1 MFCLQAIS
9 QGKMMQTFSVVT
21 AFILSYNS
29 HATHSLG
36 MSQARLT
43 SAETPVVAA
52 DHPCACRPPWSELC
66 LHTGSQVD
74 HQGVYLELLAGPL
87 E

>member
-29 HATHSLG
+29 HETHSLG
-36 MSQARLT
+36 MSQAGLT
-43 SAETPVVAA
+43 SAETLVVA
-52 DHPCACRPPWSELC
+52 DHPCACHPPWSELF
-66 LHTGSQVD
+66 LHTGSPVD